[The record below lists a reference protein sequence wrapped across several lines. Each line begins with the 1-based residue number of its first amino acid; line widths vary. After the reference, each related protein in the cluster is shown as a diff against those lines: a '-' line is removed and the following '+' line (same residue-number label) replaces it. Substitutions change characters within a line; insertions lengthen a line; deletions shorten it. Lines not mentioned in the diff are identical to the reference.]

1 MQLFFSALSTTFYF
15 SDRGI
20 KPLLIKEVTTLQ
32 CQKPK
37 PLTLRKIKY
46 IKLKALSKKEII
58 KIKNKG
64 IEEYYPQSLFSK
76 PFQA

>member
-1 MQLFFSALSTTFYF
+1 MQFFFSALSKTFYF

-32 CQKPK
+32 SQKPK

-46 IKLKALSKKEII
+46 IKLKALSKK
-58 KIKNKG
+58 
-64 IEEYYPQSLFSK
+64 
-76 PFQA
+76 